1 MIGGLCSIGIII
13 LASTSTK
20 HLFFDSGVWSD
31 TRFISFWPTVPM
43 PMVYSR
49 RSIFFGEQ

>member
-20 HLFFDSGVWSD
+20 HLFFDSGVYD
-31 TRFISFWPTVPM
+31 TRFISCWPTV